1 MRWVGAHIGLRP
13 GRFTSTAMA
22 DARHCHRGELR
33 PPRSALTS
41 VLVVDGDTAAR
52 TAIRDVLELE
62 GFEVVLADGDGLKA
76 IESSDFDAVII
87 DLFVPKAEGLE
98 PIRALHE
105 RAPMVPIIALA
116 SGRFRDCLGSGQD
129 FLDMATRLGAARGL
143 YKPLMPRDLISA
155 VATCVGRR
163 GAPGPH

>member
-1 MRWVGAHIGLRP
+1 M
-13 GRFTSTAMA
+13 
-22 DARHCHRGELR
+22 
-33 PPRSALTS
+33 TS

-62 GFEVVLADGDGLKA
+62 GFEVVLADGNGSGLKA
-76 IESSDFDAVII
+76 IESADFDAVII

-98 PIRALHE
+98 PIRTLHE

-116 SGRFRDCLGSGQD
+116 SQKFRDCLGSDQD
-129 FLDMATRLGAARGL
+129 FLDMASHLGAAHCL

-163 GAPGPH
+163 GSRGPH

>member
-1 MRWVGAHIGLRP
+1 
-13 GRFTSTAMA
+13 MA
-22 DARHCHRGELR
+22 DAQHFRRRALR
-33 PPRSALTS
+33 PPRSAMTS

-62 GFEVVLADGDGLKA
+62 GFEVVLAEGDGLKA
-76 IESSDFDAVII
+76 VESSDFDAVII

-116 SGRFRDCLGSGQD
+116 WRRFRDCLGPGQD
-129 FLDMATRLGAARGL
+129 FLDMATRLGAAHGL

-155 VATCVGRR
+155 VATCVGKR
-163 GAPGPH
+163 GACEPH

>member
-1 MRWVGAHIGLRP
+1 M
-13 GRFTSTAMA
+13 
-22 DARHCHRGELR
+22 
-33 PPRSALTS
+33 TS

-62 GFEVVLADGDGLKA
+62 GFEVVLADGDRSGLKA
-76 IESSDFDAVII
+76 IESTDFDAVII

-98 PIRALHE
+98 PIRTLHE
-105 RAPMVPIIALA
+105 RAPLVPIIALA
-116 SGRFRDCLGSGQD
+116 PRKFRDCLGPDQD
-129 FLDMATRLGAARGL
+129 FLDMASHLGAAHCL

-163 GAPGPH
+163 SSRGPH

>member
-1 MRWVGAHIGLRP
+1 M
-13 GRFTSTAMA
+13 
-22 DARHCHRGELR
+22 
-33 PPRSALTS
+33 TS

-62 GFEVVLADGDGLKA
+62 GFEVVLADGDGSGLKA
-76 IESSDFDAVII
+76 IESADFDAVII

-98 PIRALHE
+98 PIRTLHE

-116 SGRFRDCLGSGQD
+116 SRKFRDCLGPDQD
-129 FLDMATRLGAARGL
+129 FLDMASRLGAAHCL

-155 VATCVGRR
+155 VATCLGRR
-163 GAPGPH
+163 SSREPH